1 VQASVDELLE
11 VLDSSEYAMRCCRAA
26 SQITPAG
33 TMPVTIGEVTIYPDT
48 GGYHDLLHRAIELI
62 PAGPSALNREIPR
75 FYDPPSSLIVTSTT
89 TDDGDIY
96 GVAGTLSAR
105 IDRLLLLARLL
116 FAGTHQSCWQLI
128 GASTLISRVLPM
140 YRRFEKTVIPDI
152 RMQRV
157 VRLSDSDAT
166 AFVGLGALLDAAVI
180 KREGMVATSFDVALL
195 NYNRSHETGDD
206 FERVID
212 LATSLE
218 AILTDSETE
227 TEAVGHRL
235 RTRAAAL
242 LWTNEDPGSD
252 IYRDV
257 SALYGLRSKLVH
269 GARIKQSDLRKLI
282 YSISTVSEDAPF
294 GVAMAFAVDRLRDLV
309 RRSFLARLCLA
320 SGDEPLWPFEG
331 GTPVDAALSDD
342 EQRGVWRERWRVSLA
357 SITGSDRAADAAE
370 PAADPLRAHQAIRE
384 RSAGAAQERAE
395 PGPEE

>member
-1 VQASVDELLE
+1 MKQERT
-11 VLDSSEYAMRCCRAA
+11 DSGMLRCCRFR
-26 SQITPAG
+26 STRSGVQVLPFSI
-33 TMPVTIGEVTIYPDT
+33 IIYT
-48 GGYHDLLHRAIELI
+48 
-62 PAGPSALNREIPR
+62 
-75 FYDPPSSLIVTSTT
+75 
-89 TDDGDIY
+89 
-96 GVAGTLSAR
+96 
-105 IDRLLLLARLL
+105 
-116 FAGTHQSCWQLI
+116 CWQLI

-384 RSAGAAQERAE
+384 RSAGAAQERAGTGSRGVTGSE
-395 PGPEE
+395 RSNRSSISTSRSGSGRLGYEAVGHQNLDRCPELAVFDASGHDRVPVNLYGTRADSVRRRCPSSRTRPSDVSAVLHYPTVVPRS